1 MFIFDFYK
9 VAVSLKLNLFFLLLC
24 IGPIIKAGELVDL
37 LRNVIIPLPP
47 QGAPP
52 PHGRMPPQPM
62 PPPPGRRDMPGNRGG
77 YGGSPARGRV
87 GGGAGGAPGGGGGFK
102 GRVRLHYQC

>member
-1 MFIFDFYK
+1 M
-9 VAVSLKLNLFFLLLC
+9 
-24 IGPIIKAGELVDL
+24 DL

-47 QGAPP
+47 QGASP

-77 YGGSPARGRV
+77 YSGSPARGRV